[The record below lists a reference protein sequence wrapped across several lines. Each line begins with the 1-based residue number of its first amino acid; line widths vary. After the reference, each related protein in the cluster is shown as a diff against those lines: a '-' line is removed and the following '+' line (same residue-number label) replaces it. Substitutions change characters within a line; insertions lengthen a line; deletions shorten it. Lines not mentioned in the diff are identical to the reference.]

1 MSQNRPNQLH
11 DPDKT
16 NPLPPKTGDQALDE
30 LALLRHEFSE
40 FRKDFKKL
48 NNELSLR
55 IAFGII
61 GSVLFLLLFRSC
73 EAAIFHL

>member
-1 MSQNRPNQLH
+1 MSKKNPNQSL
-11 DPDKT
+11 DLDEP
-16 NPLPPKTGDQALDE
+16 NSLPPKTGNQALDE

-55 IAFGII
+55 IAFGIV